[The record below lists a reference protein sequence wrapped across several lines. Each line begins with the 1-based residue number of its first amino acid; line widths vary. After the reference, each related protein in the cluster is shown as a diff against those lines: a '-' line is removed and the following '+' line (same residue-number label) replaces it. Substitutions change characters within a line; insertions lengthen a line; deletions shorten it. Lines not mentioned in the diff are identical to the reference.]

1 MHTLGDKK
9 PELKTASWEKG
20 GWKPRRARQAA
31 AGEAGR
37 VRRARAAQGPC
48 PAKGTLCLVPAAPRG
63 IYPLPPHCEAQRR
76 SHNES
81 HSLGGWGWEVGGGD
95 RHRRSQGSNSWTFH
109 ILSVIWNIL
118 VPMPEAFF
126 FFFFLFYFFLLKI
139 PFLRLWKYIQ
149 RGKKREREREK

>member
-37 VRRARAAQGPC
+37 VRRARAAQRPC
-48 PAKGTLCLVPAAPRG
+48 PAQGTLCLVPAAPRG

-126 FFFFLFYFFLLKI
+126 FLFLSFLLFSFKNS
-139 PFLRLWKYIQ
+139 FLEAVEIHSERE
-149 RGKKREREREK
+149 KKEREREK